1 MVRARVARQRL
12 EVRSRRRERAPI
24 SQPLLRPSP
33 VLRSGGHALES
44 LPDLLHPEPLV
55 QVDTPSLCAS
65 LDFAFAGGGCID
77 VLEHL
82 LEEAPLTPSSWQED
96 CFAADLFLPELVA
109 TCMRVEIDGA
119 RQPLNERVMVRLLA
133 HPPED
138 HATVAFRREVLAEL
152 AEDVAVQRRFER
164 LYRLL
169 VDFRKCFDDTGTSRY
184 ETTQRRID
192 ALTILRDVV
201 TAMRGFEGH
210 GSGLGRIGTFGA
222 EIARS
227 DGHARLVELLD
238 YENDMARVDVRMHV
252 GSDGRV
258 RRFQIVHLEER
269 EDNRFY
275 ASPLGRFVTR
285 LVLWWRGYGFSR
297 NELVNRWLDQVF
309 QGLSHFLPP
318 VFQLLGHMELY
329 LGALALRDRAAAE
342 GLPVCFPEMVD
353 DGPREIEGLYNP
365 LLFAQGVRPIP
376 CDLPAASFDATTI
389 VTGPNSGG
397 KTRLLQGVALAQVLA
412 QAGLWVPAT
421 RARLRWA
428 SGMFVSLIDEPR
440 ADQKEGRLGTE
451 LMRIRSLF
459 EHARPGAMV
468 ILDEL
473 CSGTNPSEG
482 EEIFLLV
489 LRLLRE
495 LSPEVFISTH
505 FLAFAQRLE
514 AEERELGLEFL
525 QVELDEHQHPT
536 FGFVPGVA
544 TTSLAAQTAARLGVT
559 REELLALVRRH
570 RR

>member
-1 MVRARVARQRL
+1 MTRARVARQRL
-12 EVRSRRRERAPI
+12 EARAERNERLAVR
-24 SQPLLRPSP
+24 PLLRPSP
-33 VLRSGGHALES
+33 ILRSGGHGLEA

-55 QVDTPSLCAS
+55 QVDSPSLCAS

-82 LEEAPLTPSSWQED
+82 LEAAPLAPTSWQEE
-96 CFAADLFLPELVA
+96 CFAADLFLSELVA
-109 TCMRVEIDGA
+109 SCMRVEIDGS
-119 RQPLNERVMVRLLA
+119 RQHLNERVLVRLLA

-138 HATVAFRREVLAEL
+138 RATVTFRRAVLSEL
-152 AEDVAVQRRFER
+152 ADDVALRRRFEA

-169 VDFRKCFDDTGTSRY
+169 VQFRRCFDDTGTSRY

-192 ALTILRDVV
+192 ALTVLRDVV
-201 TAMRGFEGH
+201 AAMRALGGTK
-210 GSGLGRIGTFGA
+210 SGLERVGTFA
-222 EIARS
+222 EEIAKS
-227 DGHARLVELLD
+227 EGHARLVELLD

-258 RRFQIVHLEER
+258 RRFQIVHLEESK
-269 EDNRFY
+269 DNRFY

-285 LVLWWRGYGFSR
+285 IVLWWRGYGFSR

-318 VFQLLGHMELY
+318 VFQMMGHMELY
-329 LGALALRDRAAAE
+329 LAALALRDRCAAE
-342 GLPVCFPEMVD
+342 GLPVCFPELVD
-353 DGPREIEGLYNP
+353 EGVREVEGLYNP

-376 CDLPAASFDATTI
+376 CDLGGASFDATTI

-397 KTRLLQGVALAQVLA
+397 KTRLLQGIAVAQLLA

-421 RARLRWA
+421 KARFRWA

-451 LMRIRSLF
+451 LMRIRRLF

-482 EEIFLLV
+482 EEIFLVV

-525 QVELDEHQHPT
+525 QVELDDLQHPT
-536 FGFVPGVA
+536 FAFVPGVA